1 MQVHRSEKV
10 KDCYAIFVGR
20 VPGVYDHWPDAQ
32 VQVDRCPGASH
43 RGFDS
48 RAEAENSY
56 LRWTLRQERER
67 YWCLKKCYIVAL
79 LLMLFALL
87 FYIMV

>member
-1 MQVHRSEKV
+1 MQVHRSEMAN
-10 KDCYAIFVGR
+10 DCYAVFIGR

-32 VQVDRCPGASH
+32 AQVDRYPGASH

-67 YWCLKKCYIVAL
+67 NRRLRKYYIVTL
-79 LLMLFALL
+79 LLILIALL

>member
-1 MQVHRSEKV
+1 MQVHRLEMAKN
-10 KDCYAIFVGR
+10 CYVVFIGR
-20 VPGVYDHWPDAQ
+20 VPGLYGHWPDAQ
-32 VQVDRCPGASH
+32 AQVDRYPGASH

-48 RAEAENSY
+48 RAKAENSY

-67 YWCLKKCYIVAL
+67 NRCLKKYYLVAL
-79 LLMLFALL
+79 LLILIALL

>member
-1 MQVHRSEKV
+1 MHLHRLEMA
-10 KDCYAIFVGR
+10 KDCYPVFIGR

-32 VQVDRCPGASH
+32 AQVDRYLGASH

-48 RAEAENSY
+48 RDEAENSY
-56 LRWTLRQERER
+56 LRLTLRQERER
-67 YWCLKKCYIVAL
+67 NRCLKKYHIVAL
-79 LLMLFALL
+79 LLILIALL

>member
-1 MQVHRSEKV
+1 MQVHRSEMAKG
-10 KDCYAIFVGR
+10 CYVVFVGK

-32 VQVDRCPGASH
+32 AQVYKYPGASH

-48 RAEAENSY
+48 RAEAESSY
-56 LRWTLRQERER
+56 LRWTLRQERGR
-67 YWCLKKCYIVAL
+67 NRRFLKYYIVAV
-79 LLMLFALL
+79 LLMLIALL

>member
-1 MQVHRSEKV
+1 MA
-10 KDCYAIFVGR
+10 KDCYAVFIGR
-20 VPGVYDHWPDAQ
+20 VPGVYDHWLDTQAQ
-32 VQVDRCPGASH
+32 VDKYPGTSH
-43 RGFDS
+43 RGFDR

-67 YWCLKKCYIVAL
+67 NWCLKKYYLVAL
-79 LLMLFALL
+79 LLILIALL